1 MSELRTNVSLRDLNT
16 LRLQSN
22 AACFMSATSVEDVQL
37 SVQEA
42 RERGFPLI
50 ALGGGSNVILGPEIE
65 ALIVHMNILGKQ
77 LLDESEEH
85 VWVRIGAGEN
95 WHESVLWTHQN
106 GYHGLENLALI
117 PGSVGAAPVQNIG
130 AYGVEVEKFISQVNV
145 VNGVSGECG
154 RLSNEDCEFGYRD
167 SVFKRDSGKHWL
179 ITSVDFRLAKQPV
192 CSLEYPDL
200 IKMIGDEAVTPAGI
214 LDSVISIR
222 RRKLPDP
229 SDAPNV
235 GSFFKNP
242 VVSQAHAKTLK
253 DEYNEMPQFP
263 VQGDR
268 IKLSAAWMIDYLGW
282 RGAQEAGVMVSEQH
296 ALVLVNKSASFAS
309 ELIVLA
315 DKICDS
321 VNRNF
326 NVELEIEP
334 QMIALDS

>member
-37 SVQEA
+37 SVHEA

-77 LLDESEEH
+77 LLDESDEH

-106 GYHGLENLALI
+106 GYYGLENLALI

-145 VNGVSGECG
+145 VNGVTGECG

-179 ITSVDFRLAKQPV
+179 ITSVDFRLGKQPV

-222 RRKLPDP
+222 TRKLPDP